1 MSNLTQTSSTA
12 WPAQHFPKPY
22 NVVVVLK
29 NVKIYAANTPVR
41 LQYIPNGQSVVM
53 YAFDLLSRKWK
64 LENTKFS
71 FFFKSTFKLGIL
83 VNLLMLKRIVCSL
96 FFL

>member
-1 MSNLTQTSSTA
+1 MSNLPQTSSTA

-29 NVKIYAANTPVR
+29 NVKIYASNIPVR

-53 YAFDLLSRKWK
+53 YALDLLSRKRK

-71 FFFKSTFKLGIL
+71 FF
-83 VNLLMLKRIVCSL
+83 
-96 FFL
+96 